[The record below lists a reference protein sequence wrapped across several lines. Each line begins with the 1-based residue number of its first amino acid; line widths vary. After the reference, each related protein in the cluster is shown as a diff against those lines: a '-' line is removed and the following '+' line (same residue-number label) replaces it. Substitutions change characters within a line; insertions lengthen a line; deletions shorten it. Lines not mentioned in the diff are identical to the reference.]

1 MADVEP
7 GQMPLAAS
15 PEALAETQQS
25 EQLAAVNIYLLT
37 VAGGMG
43 IGYLVLAATSG
54 SIIAPPLFIV
64 PLYLLLWRINNLKRL
79 VWISTIA
86 GTLGTLS
93 LLVGLHLVNGSGSPF
108 VVLIPLALIT
118 FLVFYEGRGFVFASI
133 ALLLSYMLIIVVEVS
148 GIMPAPQTMTA
159 SQLATITPILTIT
172 STAVSALI
180 LYFSVERHRAA
191 RKRALDQAKI
201 LTSLNHELLA
211 NRQLQQRISGE
222 VTVSVQQLNQ
232 AIEVQARGE
241 EQQAEAVL
249 AVSASAEQ
257 LASEA
262 KSIAERAQ
270 AVSGLAVLANDE
282 AISSTKLITDAVAAA
297 DQVYANVASVVS
309 LTTNLSEQIK
319 AIDKVIALLDRVAQ
333 QTHILSLN
341 AAIEAAAVEETHAGR
356 RFMIIAQEVQSLAAG
371 AKASAAQVAAITSQ
385 IAHSAMLTTQATQ
398 EGMIETAR
406 SVALLHQATTS
417 VRRSSERVA
426 ESEGETR
433 SILASTNEQ
442 QTISHEVASTL
453 RQMSGVAQEI
463 ANGGQQ
469 LQGVSMRLNELVI
482 RLEQG

>member
-15 PEALAETQQS
+15 SEALAETQQR

-54 SIIAPPLFIV
+54 SIIAPPLFII

-79 VWISTIA
+79 AWISTTA

-93 LLVGLHLVNGSGSPF
+93 LLVGLHLVNGGGSAF
-108 VVLIPLALIT
+108 VVLIPFALIT

-133 ALLLSYMLIIVVEVS
+133 ALLLSYILIIVVEVS
-148 GIMPAPQTMTA
+148 GIMPAPQTMTVA
-159 SQLATITPILTIT
+159 QLTSITPILTIA

-180 LYFSVERHRAA
+180 LYFSMERHRVA
-191 RKRALDQAKI
+191 RKRALDQAEI
-201 LTSLNHELLA
+201 VTNLNHKLLA

-222 VTVSVQQLNQ
+222 VTVSVQELNL

-241 EQQAEAVL
+241 EKQAEAVL
-249 AVSASAEQ
+249 AVSANAEQ
-257 LASEA
+257 LAIEA
-262 KSIAERAQ
+262 KSIADRAH
-270 AVSGLAVLANDE
+270 AVSRLVSTANDE
-282 AISSTKLITDAVAAA
+282 AISSTKLINAALAAA
-297 DQVYANVASVVS
+297 DQVYANVANVVS

-319 AIDKVIALLDRVAQ
+319 EIDKVIALLDRIAQ
-333 QTHILSLN
+333 QTHILSMN
-341 AAIEAAAVEETHAGR
+341 AAIEAAAVDETLAGR
-356 RFMIIAQEVQSLAAG
+356 RFTIIAQEVQSLAAG
-371 AKASAAQVAAITSQ
+371 AKASASQVTVITSQ
-385 IAHSAMLTTQATQ
+385 IAHSATLTTQATQ
-398 EGMIETAR
+398 EGLIETAR
-406 SVALLHQATTS
+406 SAALLHQATTS
-417 VRRSSERVA
+417 VRRSSEQVA

-442 QTISHEVASTL
+442 QTISHEVASNL

-463 ANGGQQ
+463 ADGGQQ
-469 LQGVSMRLNELVI
+469 LQRVSMRLNELVT